1 MYRSFLRPILFLF
14 PPETAH
20 TIAFRLLGLV
30 QALRLTRALGWF
42 WTSRAQIVRPVHA
55 FGLSFINPVG
65 LAAGFDKDARL
76 LRVWDELGF
85 GFVEVG
91 TVTPKAQEGNKRP
104 RLFRLVA
111 DRALINR
118 MGFNNDG
125 VLDMARRLKDFRSR
139 YPESRMLIGGNI
151 GKNKITPN
159 DRASLDY
166 LLCMDT
172 LYSLVDFF
180 TVNVSSPNTPG
191 LRDLQE
197 KGPLTALLR
206 HLRSK
211 GKEYAQQHGVPERP
225 ILLKIAPDLNE
236 NELRDVVDAV
246 SETGINGIIATN
258 TTTDRS
264 VLHSDPG
271 ESGGL
276 SGKPLRDRST
286 QVLQFLQQ
294 ETGGSIALVG
304 VGGIAAA
311 QDAQEKIDAGAR
323 LVQVYTG
330 FVYEGPAM
338 VSRILK
344 GLPEHSSEPVA
355 EGEPG

>member
-1 MYRSFLRPILFLF
+1 MYRYFLRPILFLF
-14 PPETAH
+14 PPEIAH
-20 TIAFRLLGLV
+20 TMAFRILGLV
-30 QALRLTRALGWF
+30 QALRLTRLLGWF
-42 WTSRAQIVRPVHA
+42 WTVRAQTVRPVHA

-91 TVTPKAQEGNKRP
+91 TVTPKAQNGNSRP
-104 RLFRLVA
+104 RLFRLVK
-111 DRALINR
+111 DQALINR

-125 VLDMARRLKDFRSR
+125 VLEMSRRLKDFRTR

-151 GKNKITPN
+151 GKNKATPN

-166 LLCMDT
+166 LLCIDT
-172 LYSLVDFF
+172 LYPLVDFF

-191 LRDLQE
+191 LRNLQE

-211 GKEYAQQHGVPERP
+211 GEEYAHQHGVSERP

-236 NELRDVVDAV
+236 VELRDVVAAV
-246 SETGINGIIATN
+246 RETGIDGIIATN
-258 TTTDRS
+258 TTTDRTGLS
-264 VLHSDPG
+264 SDPG

-276 SGKPLRDRST
+276 SGLPLKDRSAE
-286 QVLQFLQQ
+286 VLRFLHS
-294 ETGGSIALVG
+294 ESRGSLALVG
-304 VGGIAAA
+304 VGGIANAE
-311 QDAQEKIDAGAR
+311 DAQEKIDAGAR

-330 FVYEGPAM
+330 FVYQGPAM
-338 VSRILK
+338 VSRILN
-344 GLPEHSSEPVA
+344 GLPENNPEPVV
-355 EGEPG
+355 EGELD